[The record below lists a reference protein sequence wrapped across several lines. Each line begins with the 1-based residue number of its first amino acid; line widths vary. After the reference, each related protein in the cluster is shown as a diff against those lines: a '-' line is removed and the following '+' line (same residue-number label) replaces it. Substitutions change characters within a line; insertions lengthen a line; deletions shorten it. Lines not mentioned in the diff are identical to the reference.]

1 MSHPRVSLGSE
12 PRERHKAIAIPMS
25 IIEGVPHFLIVH
37 DRRYREWTFVT
48 GGCRRREVYNP
59 LRCAVRELEEETRG
73 LINLKRGSYS
83 SFKFTTDTPE
93 PRDVDDGV
101 TVLNHYHVYLFNLPM
116 SSLEHRNTIRQFME
130 ERRKMEGGQVAF
142 RKNYDENDE
151 CRFENIESISK
162 CPNLWPMIRRHV
174 LGNQEF
180 HQAVQTTHWKPFNLV
195 T

>member
-1 MSHPRVSLGSE
+1 MST
-12 PRERHKAIAIPMS
+12 
-25 IIEGVPHFLIVH
+25 IEGVPHFLIVH

-83 SFKFTTDTPE
+83 YFKFTTDTPE

-101 TVLNHYHVYLFNLPM
+101 TALNHYHVYLFNLPM
-116 SSLEHRNTIRQFME
+116 TATEHRTIIRRFTE
-130 ERRKMEGGQVAF
+130 EKRKMEGGEMAF

-151 CRFENIESISK
+151 CRFENIASIAR
-162 CPNLWPMIRRHV
+162 CPNLWPMIREHV
-174 LGNQEF
+174 IGNQEF
-180 HQAVQTTHWKPFNLV
+180 HQAVQSTHWTPFNLRE
-195 T
+195 